1 MLINKDLLKENAA
14 SLGIELNETA
24 LERFDRLAELLI
36 EQNKTMNLTAIT
48 DPDEVVIKHFADSIS
63 LFKAVIPEENAKILD
78 LGTGAG
84 FPGIPLLI
92 TRPDLNLT
100 MVDSTAKKLGYVART
115 VETLGLEAETLHAR
129 AEEAGKKPEYREQYD
144 IVCSRAV
151 AALNVLSEYC
161 LPFVKV
167 GGVFVAMK
175 SAKAEEEIA
184 DAKKALGILG
194 GKIVDKI
201 TFTLSDGGERTLI
214 VIKKISQTSPKY
226 PRVSAQIA
234 KKPL

>member
-14 SLGIELNETA
+14 SLGVELDDEA
-24 LERFDRLAELLI
+24 LERFDRLAYLLI

-63 LFKAVIPEENAKILD
+63 LFKAVTPKTGAKILD

-92 TRPDLNLT
+92 TRPDLDLT
-100 MVDSTAKKLGYVART
+100 MVDSTAIMLGYVART
-115 VETLGLEAETLHAR
+115 VEDLGLEAATHHAR

-194 GKIVDKI
+194 GKIIDII

>member
-1 MLINKDLLKENAA
+1 MLINKELLQSNAA
-14 SLGIELNETA
+14 SLGIELSDGA
-24 LERFDRLAELLI
+24 LGKFDTLAELLI

-48 DPDEVVIKHFADSIS
+48 EPDEVVIKHFADSIS
-63 LFKAVIPEENAKILD
+63 LLSAVSPEENAKILD

-92 TRPDLNLT
+92 TRPDIRLT
-100 MVDSTAKKLGYVART
+100 MVDSTAKKLRYVADT
-115 VETLGLEAETLHAR
+115 VEKLGLEAEVLHAR
-129 AEEAGKKPEYREQYD
+129 AEEAGKKTEYREQYD

-184 DAKKALGILG
+184 AAKKAIGILG
-194 GKIVDKI
+194 GKIVDKK

-214 VIKKISQTSPKY
+214 VIKKISQTSAKY
-226 PRVSAQIA
+226 PRVSAQIS

>member
-1 MLINKDLLKENAA
+1 MLINKELLKSNAA
-14 SLGIELNETA
+14 SLGVELNDEA
-24 LERFDRLAELLI
+24 LEKFDMLAELLI

-48 DPDEVVIKHFADSIS
+48 DPDEVVIKHFADSVS
-63 LFKAVIPEENAKILD
+63 LFSVINPENGAKILD

-92 TRPDLNLT
+92 TRPDINLT
-100 MVDSTAKKLGYVART
+100 MVDSTAKKLRYVADT
-115 VETLGLEAETLHAR
+115 VERLGLEAETLHAR
-129 AEEAGKKPEYREQYD
+129 AEEAGKSPDYREQYD

-184 DAKKALGILG
+184 DAKKAIGILG
-194 GKIVDKI
+194 GKIIDKK

-214 VIKKISQTSPKY
+214 IIKKISQTSPKY
-226 PRVSAQIA
+226 PRVSAQIS
-234 KKPL
+234 KKSL